1 MIALDASAILAVIRD
16 EEGAAVVRQ
25 ALHDHVAVMTTANL
39 AEVLQKVA
47 FHDLDPAV
55 AEKLLDTIGVIYV
68 DLSQSL
74 ARLVAALHRPAPA
87 LSLADRSCFAIARI
101 FGARALTS
109 DRVWARYGPTLGVEV
124 ELIRAA

>member
-1 MIALDASAILAVIRD
+1 VIALDASAILAVLRN
-16 EEGAAVVRQ
+16 EEGSKAVEQ
-25 ALHDHVAVMTTANL
+25 AVIDNVAVMSTANL

-47 FHDLDPAV
+47 SYGIDASA
-55 AEKLLDTIGVIYV
+55 AESLLDRIGVIYV

-74 ARLVAALHRPAPA
+74 AGLIAAMHRPAPA

-109 DRVWARYGPTLGVEV
+109 DRIWARYAPALGVEV